1 MGYQRK
7 KSIIILQKEKK
18 GKEYEIRSS
27 DGPLGC
33 AGTTARASIA
43 NSFLLSLRNLSGF
56 CFSFSLYLCFSLCL
70 CLCSVSFL
78 RRSLWEKGFWSN
90 GSNGRLLFSNGP
102 LDHTKI
108 IRLKLYLLRAF
119 TSSFFVL
126 FFLFFIF

>member
-43 NSFLLSLRNLSGF
+43 NSF
-56 CFSFSLYLCFSLCL
+56 
-70 CLCSVSFL
+70 
-78 RRSLWEKGFWSN
+78 
-90 GSNGRLLFSNGP
+90 
-102 LDHTKI
+102 
-108 IRLKLYLLRAF
+108 
-119 TSSFFVL
+119 
-126 FFLFFIF
+126 FFLFYLSEIYLGFASLSLSVSVCALFLF